1 MIIRLTNLM
10 NEEEAGKIVS
20 ALSAESHAIEGKPML
35 ASDTSRRMGAAMRTE
50 ILKIEAFSLAAM
62 PRRMTDFE
70 IHRMDEGMSYAI
82 PIDQPVVG
90 ATGDNPVRT
99 DLRMTLFLSQPVDY
113 GGGELSVNVST
124 GNQKLKMAVGDAAIY
139 PANEY
144 HFVEEVIRGAR
155 WTAEATIQSIIRE
168 EEQRTALTELWT
180 VMNWMEGVPQETAE
194 QLRPSYQALKRAHS
208 SLHRYW
214 ADV

>member
-1 MIIRLTNLM
+1 MIIRLSNLM
-10 NEEEAGKIVS
+10 KAEEAAKIVA
-20 ALSAESHAIEGKPML
+20 ALSGESPASQDKPML
-35 ASDTSRRMGAAMRTE
+35 ASDAAKRMGAEMRKE
-50 ILKIEAFSLAAM
+50 VLKIDGFSMAAM

-70 IHRMDEGMSYAI
+70 IHRIDEGMSYAI

-99 DLRMTLFLSQPVDY
+99 DLRMTLFLSDPVAY
-113 GGGELSVNVST
+113 GGGELSVNLST

-139 PANEY
+139 PADEY
-144 HFVEEVIRGAR
+144 HFVDQVTRGTR
-155 WTAEATIQSIIRE
+155 WTAEAAIQSIIRE

-180 VMNWMEGVPQETAE
+180 VMNWMEGVPPETAE
-194 QLRPSYQALKRAHS
+194 QLGPSYRALKRAHS
-208 SLHRYW
+208 NLHRYW